1 MKPLAGLLGL
11 LFLVGMPGGLPAQ
24 GSPCEPQIQLVS
36 ATADRQAGF
45 VALQVLARGLDCDVI
60 EQLEAGDLHI
70 SERIGNQAPQTIS
83 IVRVT
88 DSLVYDTLNMNRD
101 SVDVLFL
108 VDASRD
114 AQLSASLDMIQ
125 TFLERHN
132 NARGNYQVQVFS
144 DKIEPPIPIDP
155 ARPMDALRSVKTR
168 SGQPHLY
175 AALLSVLQ
183 GREKASNKQLIFL
196 FSGGANVAP
205 DYTDRPRL
213 PPQAEHVYRAV
224 EALGNKLY
232 LFTITNTGAISSG
245 PEAEGAPGD
254 FLRQL
259 PLKTPVGD
267 DGHARGS
274 LPDGV
279 EQVFGGGRRV
289 ATSHLVMVKPQDL
302 VFTGRL
308 RQYGLVDAHRADA
321 DTSYATFSM
330 GSFNDPVRIGE
341 LRQAVSWF
349 GPTLFGLLGVGGL
362 LAVFYFV
369 VPQIRRRQFRHDHV
383 VPYASQPGRQVLDPM
398 TREPIRDGDPVVNIC
413 SMVVPLQ
420 TWKDCG
426 DQCPHYPGCTNNN
439 LQCSGAGRGQSLN
452 FFALHGVNRRL
463 NWIWFG
469 ALGGFSGWVLYALI
483 AGAGRNWLATAA
495 GNLSAY
501 QNAESLLREA
511 VIGACFGLGMTLMLA
526 IMEERSQSRRISVR
540 RILLRTLL
548 GGLAATIAFGGGFL
562 LLEWE
567 LVASPIVSA
576 AISWTVFGVALGFV
590 LTLRSTIER
599 KRGLLGGLI
608 SGAIGFVVYWLSQK
622 FLGTDLIPKVI
633 SLLISGA
640 LLGLVLDTVVKLA
653 ENYEIEYISPA
664 NYYRK
669 VPLSKWLKSSWD
681 ILIGTQPGCQVYIK
695 WPDENVLPE
704 HARIKLE
711 GGRVYLYPQ
720 GETLVNGEIIHGQ
733 KRVQLQ
739 SGDTLQLGRRSTTQ
753 MRFWER

>member
-1 MKPLAGLLGL
+1 MPALLLA
-11 LFLVGMPGGLPAQ
+11 Q
-24 GSPCEPQIQLVS
+24 STPCEPQIQLVS
-36 ATADRQAGF
+36 VNADRQAGF
-45 VALQVLARGLDCDVI
+45 VALQVLARGPDCRPI
-60 EQLEAGDLHI
+60 EQLEAGDIRI
-70 SERIGNQAPQTIS
+70 SERIGDLAAQS
-83 IVRVT
+83 VDIVRVA
-88 DSLVYDTLNMNRD
+88 DSVVYDTLNMNREK
-101 SVDVLFL
+101 VDVLFL
-108 VDASRD
+108 VDAS
-114 AQLSASLDMIQ
+114 QGSNLPASLDMIR

-132 NARGNYQVQVFS
+132 TAQGTYQVQTFS
-144 DKIEPPIPIDP
+144 DKLQSPLSIDP
-155 ARPMDALRSVKTR
+155 ASPQSVLRSIK
-168 SGQPHLY
+168 SGAGDPHLY

-183 GREKASNKQLIFL
+183 EREDATNKQLIFL
-196 FSGGANVAP
+196 FSGGRNVSP
-205 DYTDRPRL
+205 DYRGRPRL
-213 PPQAEHVYRAV
+213 APASEHVYRAA

-232 LFTITNTGAISSG
+232 LFTISNTGLDGNATDS
-245 PEAEGAPGD
+245 EGEGQQ

-259 PLKTPVGD
+259 PMKTPVGD

-279 EQVFGGGRRV
+279 EQIFGSNRRL
-289 ATSHLVMVKPQDL
+289 ATSHLIMVKPQDL
-302 VFTGRL
+302 VFSGRT
-308 RQYGLVDAHRADA
+308 RQYALVDAHRADA

-362 LAVFYFV
+362 LAVFYFL
-369 VPQIRRRQFRHDHV
+369 VPQIRRQQFRLAHV
-383 VPYASQPGRQVLDPM
+383 VPYVSQPGRHVLDPM
-398 TREPIRDGDPVVNIC
+398 TREPIRSGDPVVNVC

-469 ALGGFSGWVLYALI
+469 ALGGFAGWVLYALL
-483 AGAGRNWLATAA
+483 AGAGREWLATAA
-495 GNLSAY
+495 NSFSGY
-501 QNAESLLREA
+501 RNAETLLREA
-511 VIGACFGLGMTLMLA
+511 VLGACFGLGMTLMLA

-540 RILLRTLL
+540 RIILRTLL
-548 GGLAATIAFGGGFL
+548 GGLAATVAFGGGFL
-562 LLEWE
+562 LLEGGI
-567 LVASPIVSA
+567 VPSPIWSA

-590 LTLRSTIER
+590 LTIRSTIER
-599 KRGLLGGLI
+599 RRGLLGGLA
-608 SGAIGFVVYWLSQK
+608 SGLIGFLVYWLSQE
-622 FLGTDLIPKVI
+622 FLGTDLGPKVI
-633 SLLISGA
+633 SLLVSGA

-653 ENYEIEYISPA
+653 ENYEIEYVSPA
-664 NYYRK
+664 NYHRK

-681 ILIGTQPGCQVYIK
+681 IMIGTQPGSQVYIK
-695 WPDENVLPE
+695 WPDEHVLPE

-720 GETLVNGEIIHGQ
+720 GETLVNGQIIHGQ

-739 SGDTLQLGRRSTTQ
+739 SGDTLQLGRRSSTQ